1 MKPRTVRVLLGK
13 PGLDGHSRG
22 VKAVAHALRDA
33 GVEVIYTGLHQTPEQ
48 LVATAIEE
56 SVDVLG
62 LSVLSGS
69 HLTLCRKVVEQLKT
83 RAVSDMVVIVGGL
96 IPAKDEPQL
105 RNLGVDRVFPSNSR
119 FEDIVDFVKSV
130 RSQVDERS

>member
-1 MKPRTVRVLLGK
+1 
-13 PGLDGHSRG
+13 
-22 VKAVAHALRDA
+22 
-33 GVEVIYTGLHQTPEQ
+33 
-48 LVATAIEE
+48 
-56 SVDVLG
+56 VLG